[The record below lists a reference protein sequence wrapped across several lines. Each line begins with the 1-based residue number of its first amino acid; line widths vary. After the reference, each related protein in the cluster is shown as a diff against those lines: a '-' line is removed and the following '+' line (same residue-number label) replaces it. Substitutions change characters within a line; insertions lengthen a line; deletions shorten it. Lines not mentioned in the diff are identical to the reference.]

1 MSVPLSS
8 EDKYKLTWEG
18 ANLRLYEASAMT
30 EAEAEDR
37 NKKTGDFARTHMETM
52 RTGAFFHGLW
62 HRGNKNK
69 NKDGNTEE
77 KKKTVCK
84 L

>member
-1 MSVPLSS
+1 MLVPLSA

-30 EAEAEDR
+30 EAEAEGR
-37 NKKTGDFARTHMETM
+37 NKKTGVYARTHMETM

-62 HRGNKNK
+62 HRGHRHKK
-69 NKDGNTEE
+69 KDGNTGVKEA
-77 KKKTVCK
+77 TV
-84 L
+84 